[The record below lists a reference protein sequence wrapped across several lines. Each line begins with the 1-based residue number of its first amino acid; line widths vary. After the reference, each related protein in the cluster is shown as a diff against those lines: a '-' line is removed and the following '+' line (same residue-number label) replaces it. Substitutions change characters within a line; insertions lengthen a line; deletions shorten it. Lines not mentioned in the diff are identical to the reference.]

1 MKFLQLFRH
10 SVCVQRPLTRV
21 MQFYPEDVEEELI
34 QDVTQR
40 LFYLQVKQV
49 GGWVGGCAGG
59 CVGHAC
65 VGLYQTYRN
74 IGNSQSV
81 GLVLGRCPT

>member
-1 MKFLQLFRH
+1 MCATP
-10 SVCVQRPLTRV
+10 SDSV

-49 GGWVGGCAGG
+49 GVGGCG

-65 VGLYQTYRN
+65 VGL
-74 IGNSQSV
+74 
-81 GLVLGRCPT
+81 